1 MSRNVRKINLG
12 PLIIYLL
19 LAILI
24 FTSISRL
31 NSSNT
36 MEITYTELVNM
47 LDKGQI
53 ISLEI
58 ADSGN
63 VTAKAANG
71 TLYTAYAPTLVVDE
85 AYTRSLVK
93 DGVRIQYIESSG
105 SSWWMSILI
114 YLAPIAIMIV
124 FWLWIFRSM
133 GNRSGGGGPG
143 MRFTK
148 SPAKKYDPQKDK
160 ITFKNVA
167 GIEEAKEE
175 LQDIVSFLK
184 DPKSFNNL
192 GARMP
197 KGVLL
202 VGQPGTG
209 KTLAARAVAGE
220 AQVPFFYI
228 SGSDFVEL
236 FVGVGASRV
245 RELFTQAKAESPA
258 IIFIDEI
265 DAVGR
270 QRGAG
275 LGGGHDEREQTL
287 NSLLVE
293 MDGFDPSAGI
303 IVMAATN
310 RPDILDKALL
320 RPGRFDKKITIDV
333 PDLKGREEI
342 LKIHFRGK
350 KIAKDL
356 DLEVLARST
365 PGFVGADLE
374 NLVNEAALLAARDNR
389 EFITM
394 DDCQEAIER
403 VIAGPA
409 RKSRKLSEKEKKIV
423 TYHELGHAILG
434 YLLPNS
440 DPVHKITIVPRGN
453 AALGYTLQLPL
464 KEKYLMSED
473 ELRDRIVTLLGGRAA
488 EEIIF
493 DEITSGAGNDLKQST
508 ELAKKM
514 IMQLG
519 MSKKIGPISWGE
531 EEGEVFLGREL
542 TKMKNYSQ
550 ETAKEIDSEIKSF
563 ILSSYEKAKK
573 ILTKNKERLKLL
585 AIYLYNIET
594 LDGKEFKELMKKD
607 IEDLK
612 NFVLNNDDVEIKEL
626 V

>member
-1 MSRNVRKINLG
+1 
-12 PLIIYLL
+12 
-19 LAILI
+19 
-24 FTSISRL
+24 
-31 NSSNT
+31 
-36 MEITYTELVNM
+36 
-47 LDKGQI
+47 
-53 ISLEI
+53 
-58 ADSGN
+58 
-63 VTAKAANG
+63 
-71 TLYTAYAPTLVVDE
+71 
-85 AYTRSLVK
+85 
-93 DGVRIQYIESSG
+93 
-105 SSWWMSILI
+105 
-114 YLAPIAIMIV
+114 
-124 FWLWIFRSM
+124 M
-133 GNRSGGGGPG
+133 GNNGGGGPG
-143 MRFTK
+143 MKFTK

-160 ITFKNVA
+160 ITFKDVA

-175 LQDIVSFLK
+175 LEDIVSFLK

-197 KGVLL
+197 KGILL
-202 VGQPGTG
+202 VGRPGTG

-245 RELFTQAKAESPA
+245 RELFNQAKAESPA

-303 IVMAATN
+303 VVMAATN

-320 RPGRFDKKITIDV
+320 RPGRFDKKITIDT

-342 LKIHFRGK
+342 LKIHFKGK

-374 NLVNEAALLAARDNR
+374 NLVNEAALLAARDRR

-440 DPVHKITIVPRGN
+440 DPIHKITIVPRGN

-464 KEKYLMSED
+464 EEKYLMSED
-473 ELRDRIVTLLGGRAA
+473 ELKDRIVTLLGGRAA

-493 DEITSGAGNDLKQST
+493 NEITSGAGNDLKKST
-508 ELAKKM
+508 EMAKKM

-563 ILSSYEKAKK
+563 ILTSYKKAKD
-573 ILTKNKERLKLL
+573 ILNENKERLKLL

-594 LDGKEFKELMKKD
+594 IDGKQFKELMKKD
-607 IEDLK
+607 LEDLR

>member
-1 MSRNVRKINLG
+1 MK
-12 PLIIYLL
+12 
-19 LAILI
+19 
-24 FTSISRL
+24 
-31 NSSNT
+31 
-36 MEITYTELVNM
+36 
-47 LDKGQI
+47 
-53 ISLEI
+53 
-58 ADSGN
+58 
-63 VTAKAANG
+63 
-71 TLYTAYAPTLVVDE
+71 
-85 AYTRSLVK
+85 
-93 DGVRIQYIESSG
+93 
-105 SSWWMSILI
+105 
-114 YLAPIAIMIV
+114 
-124 FWLWIFRSM
+124 
-133 GNRSGGGGPG
+133 
-143 MRFTK
+143 FTK

-160 ITFKNVA
+160 ITFKDVA

-175 LQDIVSFLK
+175 LEDIVSFLK

-245 RELFTQAKAESPA
+245 RELFNQAKAENPA

-320 RPGRFDKKITIDV
+320 RPGRFDKKITIDA

-573 ILTKNKERLKLL
+573 ILTENKERLKLL

-594 LDGKEFKELMKKD
+594 LDGKVFKELMKKD
-607 IEDLK
+607 IEDLR
-612 NFVLNNDDVEIKEL
+612 NFILNNDDVEIKEL

>member
-1 MSRNVRKINLG
+1 MSKKVRKINLG

-31 NSSNT
+31 NSSDA
-36 MEITYTELVNM
+36 MEISYTELVNM

-53 ISLEI
+53 ISVEI
-58 ADSGN
+58 TDSGN

-71 TLYTAYAPTLVVDE
+71 TLYQTYAPTLVVDE
-85 AYTRSLVK
+85 TYTRSLVK
-93 DGVRIQYIESSG
+93 DGIRIKYIESSG
-105 SSWWMSILI
+105 SSWWMTILI

-133 GNRSGGGGPG
+133 GNNGGGGPG
-143 MRFTK
+143 MKFTK

-160 ITFKNVA
+160 ITFKDVA

-175 LQDIVSFLK
+175 LEDIVSFLK

-197 KGVLL
+197 KGILL
-202 VGQPGTG
+202 VGRPGTG

-245 RELFTQAKAESPA
+245 RELFNQAKAESPA

-303 IVMAATN
+303 VVMAATN

-320 RPGRFDKKITIDV
+320 RPGRFDKKITIDT

-342 LKIHFRGK
+342 LKIHFKGK

-374 NLVNEAALLAARDNR
+374 NLVNEAALLAARDRR

-440 DPVHKITIVPRGN
+440 DPIHKITIVPRGN

-464 KEKYLMSED
+464 EEKYLMSED
-473 ELRDRIVTLLGGRAA
+473 ELKDRIVTLLGGRAA

-493 DEITSGAGNDLKQST
+493 NEITSGAGNDLKKST
-508 ELAKKM
+508 EMAKKM

-563 ILSSYEKAKK
+563 ILTSYKKAKD
-573 ILTKNKERLKLL
+573 ILNENKERLKLL

-594 LDGKEFKELMKKD
+594 IDGKQFKELMKKD
-607 IEDLK
+607 LEDLR

>member
-1 MSRNVRKINLG
+1 MSKKVRRINIG
-12 PLIIYLL
+12 PLIIYFL

-24 FTSISRL
+24 FTSISRM
-31 NSSNT
+31 NGT
-36 MEITYTELVNM
+36 DAQEISYTELVNM

-58 ADSGN
+58 DDSGH
-63 VTAKAANG
+63 VTAKAGNG
-71 TLYTAYAPTLVVDE
+71 TLFKTYAPTMVVDE

-93 DGVRIQYIESSG
+93 EGIRIKYNQSSG

-114 YLAPIAIMIV
+114 YMAPIAIMIL
-124 FWLWIFRSM
+124 FWLWIFKGL
-133 GNRSGGGGPG
+133 GNRGGGAPG
-143 MRFTK
+143 MKFTK

-160 ITFKNVA
+160 VTFKDVA
-167 GIEEAKEE
+167 GIDEAKDE
-175 LQDIVSFLK
+175 LEDIVSFLK

-197 KGVLL
+197 KGILL

-245 RELFTQAKAESPA
+245 RELFNQAKAESPA
-258 IIFIDEI
+258 IIFVDEI

-293 MDGFDPSAGI
+293 MDGFDPSSGI

-320 RPGRFDKKITIDV
+320 RPGRFDKKISIDS
-333 PDLKGREEI
+333 PDLKGREQI
-342 LKIHFRGK
+342 LKIHFKGK
-350 KIAKDL
+350 KIAKDI

-374 NLVNEAALLAARDNR
+374 NLVNEAALLAARERR
-389 EFITM
+389 EYINM
-394 DDCQEAIER
+394 EDCQEAIER

-409 RKSRKLSEKEKKIV
+409 RKSRKLSDKEKKIV

-440 DPVHKITIVPRGN
+440 DPVHKITIVPRGH

-464 KEKYLMSED
+464 EEKYLMSED
-473 ELRDRIVTLLGGRAA
+473 ELKDRIVTLLGGRAA
-488 EEIIF
+488 EEIVF
-493 DEITSGAGNDLKQST
+493 EEITSGAGNDLKKST
-508 ELAKKM
+508 EITKKM
-514 IMQLG
+514 IIQLG

-550 ETAKEIDSEIKSF
+550 ETAREIDSEIKSF
-563 ILSSYEKAKK
+563 VLNSYEKAKNML
-573 ILTKNKERLKLL
+573 IENRERLELL

-594 LDGKEFKELMKKD
+594 IDGKEFKEMMKKD
-607 IEDLK
+607 IEDLRDY
-612 NFVLNNDDVEIKEL
+612 VLNNDDIEIKEL
-626 V
+626 TK

>member
-1 MSRNVRKINLG
+1 MSRKVRRINIG

-24 FTSISRL
+24 FTSLSRM
-31 NSSNT
+31 NSSNAQ
-36 MEITYTELVNM
+36 EISYTELVNM

-58 ADSGN
+58 NDSGH
-63 VTAKAANG
+63 VTAKAGNG
-71 TLYTAYAPTLVVDE
+71 NLFKAYAPTMVVDE
-85 AYTRSLVK
+85 SYTRSLVK
-93 DGVRIQYIESSG
+93 DGIRITYVQSSG
-105 SSWWMSILI
+105 SSWWMSILLYI
-114 YLAPIAIMIV
+114 APIAIMIL
-124 FWLWIFRSM
+124 FWLWIFKGM
-133 GNRSGGGGPG
+133 GNRGGGAPG
-143 MRFTK
+143 MKFTK

-160 ITFKNVA
+160 ITFKDVA

-175 LQDIVSFLK
+175 LEDIVSFLK
-184 DPKSFNNL
+184 NPKSFNTL

-197 KGVLL
+197 KGILL

-245 RELFTQAKAESPA
+245 RELFNQAKAESPA
-258 IIFIDEI
+258 IIFVDEI

-293 MDGFDPSAGI
+293 MDGFDPSSGI

-320 RPGRFDKKITIDV
+320 RPGRFDKKITIDA
-333 PDLKGREEI
+333 PDLKGREQI

-350 KIAKDL
+350 KIAKDI
-356 DLEVLARST
+356 DLEVLSRAT

-374 NLVNEAALLAARDNR
+374 NLVNEAALLAARQRR
-389 EFITM
+389 EYISM
-394 DDCQEAIER
+394 EDCQEAIER
-403 VIAGPA
+403 VIAGPE

-423 TYHELGHAILG
+423 TYHELGHAFLG

-440 DPVHKITIVPRGN
+440 DPVHKITIVPRGH

-464 KEKYLMSED
+464 EEKYLMSED
-473 ELRDRIVTLLGGRAA
+473 ELKDRIVTLLGGRAA
-488 EEIIF
+488 EEIVF
-493 DEITSGAGNDLKQST
+493 NEITSGAGNDLKKAT
-508 ELAKKM
+508 EITKKM
-514 IMQLG
+514 IIQLG
-519 MSKKIGPISWGE
+519 MSKKIGPISWAD

-550 ETAKEIDSEIKSF
+550 ETAREIDSEIKSF
-563 ILSSYEKAKK
+563 ILNSYEKAKNM
-573 ILTKNKERLKLL
+573 LNDNKDRLELL
-585 AIYLYNIET
+585 AVYLYNKET
-594 LDGKEFKELMKKD
+594 IDGEEFKELMKKD
-607 IEDLK
+607 IEDLRD
-612 NFVLNNDDVEIKEL
+612 FVLNNDDIEIKEL
-626 V
+626 TK

>member
-1 MSRNVRKINLG
+1 MSKKVRKINLG

-19 LAILI
+19 LVILI

-31 NSSNT
+31 NTSDA
-36 MEITYTELVNM
+36 MEISYTELVNM

-53 ISLEI
+53 ISVEI
-58 ADSGN
+58 TDAGN

-71 TLYTAYAPTLVVDE
+71 SLYKTYAPTLVFDE
-85 AYTRSLVK
+85 TYTRSLVK
-93 DGVRIQYIESSG
+93 DGIRIKYIESSG
-105 SSWWMSILI
+105 SSWWMTILI

-133 GNRSGGGGPG
+133 GNNGGGGPG
-143 MRFTK
+143 MKFTK

-160 ITFKNVA
+160 ITFKDVA

-175 LQDIVSFLK
+175 LEDIVSFLK

-197 KGVLL
+197 KGILL
-202 VGQPGTG
+202 VGRPGTG

-245 RELFTQAKAESPA
+245 RELFNQAKAESPA

-303 IVMAATN
+303 VVMAATN

-320 RPGRFDKKITIDV
+320 RPGRFDKKITIDT

-342 LKIHFRGK
+342 LKIHFKGK

-374 NLVNEAALLAARDNR
+374 NLVNEAALLAARDRR

-440 DPVHKITIVPRGN
+440 DPIHKIIIVPRGN

-464 KEKYLMSED
+464 EEKYLMSED
-473 ELRDRIVTLLGGRAA
+473 ELKDRIVTLLGGRAA

-493 DEITSGAGNDLKQST
+493 NEITSGAGNDLKKST
-508 ELAKKM
+508 EMAKKM

-563 ILSSYEKAKK
+563 ILTSYKKAKD
-573 ILTKNKERLKLL
+573 ILNENKERLKLL

-594 LDGKEFKELMKKD
+594 IDGKQFKELMKKD
-607 IEDLK
+607 LEDLR

>member
-1 MSRNVRKINLG
+1 MSKKNQRINLG

-31 NSSNT
+31 SNSNI
-36 MEITYTELVNM
+36 MEITYTELVTM

-63 VTAKAANG
+63 VIAKAANG
-71 TLYTAYAPTLVVDE
+71 TSYKAYAPTLVLDE
-85 AYTRSLVK
+85 TYTRALVK
-93 DGVRIQYIESSG
+93 DGIRIKYVESSG
-105 SSWWMSILI
+105 SSWWISILI
-114 YLAPIAIMIV
+114 YLAPIAIMII

-133 GNRSGGGGPG
+133 GNGGGAGPG
-143 MRFTK
+143 MKFTK
-148 SPAKKYDPQKDK
+148 SPAKKYDPQKDR

-175 LQDIVSFLK
+175 LEDIVAFLK
-184 DPKSFNNL
+184 DPKGFNTL

-197 KGVLL
+197 KGILL

-245 RELFTQAKAESPA
+245 RELFNQAKAESPA

-293 MDGFDPSAGI
+293 MDGFDQSAGI
-303 IVMAATN
+303 VVMAATN

-320 RPGRFDKKITIDV
+320 RPGRFDKKITIDT

-342 LKIHFRGK
+342 LKIHFKGK
-350 KIAKDL
+350 KIAKDI
-356 DLEVLARST
+356 DLEVLARAT

-374 NLVNEAALLAARDNR
+374 NLVNEAALLAARDQR

-423 TYHELGHAILG
+423 TFHELGHAMLG

-440 DPVHKITIVPRGN
+440 DPVHKITIVPRGQ

-464 KEKYLMSED
+464 EEKYLMSED
-473 ELRDRIVTLLGGRAA
+473 ELKDRIVTLLGGRAA

-493 DEITSGAGNDLKQST
+493 DEITSGAGNDLEKST
-508 ELAKKM
+508 EIAKKM

-519 MSKKIGPISWGE
+519 MSKKIGPICWGE

-550 ETAKEIDSEIKSF
+550 ETAKEIDSEIKNL
-563 ILSSYEKAKK
+563 ILNSYEKAKK
-573 ILTKNKERLKLL
+573 ILKENKERLKLL

-594 LDGKEFKELMKKD
+594 IDGKEFKELMKKD

-612 NFVLNNDDVEIKEL
+612 NFVLNNDDVQIREL